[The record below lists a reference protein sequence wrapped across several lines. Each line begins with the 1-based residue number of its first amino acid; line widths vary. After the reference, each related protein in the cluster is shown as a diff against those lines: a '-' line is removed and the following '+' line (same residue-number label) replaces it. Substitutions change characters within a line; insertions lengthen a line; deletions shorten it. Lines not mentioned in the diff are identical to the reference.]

1 LSKTFKEEISVKTK
15 LAVWRFLLLCTVFT
29 LCLTTA
35 FWTTANGA
43 PPAAR
48 PDEGADM
55 KSPAEGYT
63 VHVLAPHLVD
73 GKQMGPYHHYCK
85 VLAPDPVIQCLI
97 YESTEPDARL
107 SQVEFIV
114 AKKLTRNQISLKE
127 WNKNWH
133 DHTIEIA
140 SGRVQVLDL
149 PPDKAKEVADLV
161 STTDGLIVHFYYDG
175 NLPNGRTSV
184 AQAVGHK
191 PMKDAE
197 FKNQGAK

>member
-1 LSKTFKEEISVKTK
+1 MGTK
-15 LAVWRFLLLCTVFT
+15 VAVPGLLLLCTVFA
-29 LCLTTA
+29 L
-35 FWTTANGA
+35 FWGTGQSA
-43 PPAAR
+43 PAVAAS
-48 PDEGADM
+48 DEGATT
-55 KSPAEGYT
+55 KASPAEGYT
-63 VHVLAPHLVD
+63 VHVLAPHLVE

-97 YESTEPDARL
+97 YESTEPNARL

-114 AKKLTRNQISLKE
+114 AKKLTRNQVSLKD

-175 NLPNGRTSV
+175 DLPNGQTSV
-184 AQAVGHK
+184 AQAIGHE
-191 PMKDAE
+191 PMKEAE
-197 FKNQGAK
+197 FKNRIPK

>member
-1 LSKTFKEEISVKTK
+1 MKRKLFVIGLGVSSV
-15 LAVWRFLLLCTVFT
+15 LALVVWTVRR
-29 LCLTTA
+29 
-35 FWTTANGA
+35 A
-43 PPAAR
+43 PVVMAQNEPAATK
-48 PDEGADM
+48 A
-55 KSPAEGYT
+55 SPAEGYT

-73 GKQMGPYHHYCK
+73 GHAMGPFHHYCK

-97 YESTEPDARL
+97 YESTDANARL

-114 AKKLTRNQISLKE
+114 AKKLTRKQVSLKD
-127 WNKNWH
+127 WNANWH

-140 SGRVQVLDL
+140 GGRVQVLDL

-175 NLPNGRTSV
+175 DMPNGRTSV

-191 PMKDAE
+191 PMNEGE
-197 FKNQGAK
+197 FKKYASQ

>member
-1 LSKTFKEEISVKTK
+1 METK
-15 LAVWRFLLLCTVFT
+15 LAIPGLLLF
-29 LCLTTA
+29 CLIL
-35 FWTTANGA
+35 
-43 PPAAR
+43 AALLGTELGLSMAAASQEEVGR
-48 PDEGADM
+48 KA
-55 KSPAEGYT
+55 SPAEGYA

-97 YESTEPDARL
+97 YETTETNAQL

-114 AKKLTRNQISLKE
+114 AKKLTRKQVALKD

-149 PPDKAKEVADLV
+149 PADKAKEVADLV

-191 PMKDAE
+191 PLKEGE
-197 FKNQGAK
+197 FKNPPK

>member
-1 LSKTFKEEISVKTK
+1 MGRQ
-15 LAVWRFLLLCTVFT
+15 LAVGGLAVLCALSVLVCATGRSVPFVM
-29 LCLTTA
+29 A
-35 FWTTANGA
+35 EDEQGA
-43 PPAAR
+43 IKAP
-48 PDEGADM
+48 
-55 KSPAEGYT
+55 SPAEGYT

-73 GKQMGPYHHYCK
+73 GHQMGPYHHYCK

-97 YESTEPDARL
+97 YESTEANARL

-114 AKKLTRNQISLKE
+114 AKKLTRTQVSLQD
-127 WNKNWH
+127 WNANWH

-140 SGRVQVLDL
+140 GGRVQVLDL
-149 PPDKAKEVADLV
+149 PPDKGKEVADLV

-191 PMKDAE
+191 PMKEAE
-197 FKNQGAK
+197 FKNYASK